1 MQHLGLVSFIMLAVG
16 LVFTA
21 LKLPGGLSKTFS
33 QRVANNK
40 LAEILYSLLFIVT
53 LPLLY
58 VFFAAWF
65 VPSLNMPQYIL
76 LFIATASIFQ
86 ILCTWVPERG
96 GKMTIVHR
104 VLTGISGI
112 ALLPVVFII
121 ATVESI
127 STGMRVISWVALIA
141 MGVLLTVAL
150 LNQKGFKYAL
160 LLQMGYYLL
169 FFVAVLLVTYVQP
182 LWTIQ

>member
-1 MQHLGLVSFIMLAVG
+1 
-16 LVFTA
+16 
-21 LKLPGGLSKTFS
+21 
-33 QRVANNK
+33 
-40 LAEILYSLLFIVT
+40 
-53 LPLLY
+53 
-58 VFFAAWF
+58 
-65 VPSLNMPQYIL
+65 
-76 LFIATASIFQ
+76 
-86 ILCTWVPERG
+86 
-96 GKMTIVHR
+96 MTIVHR